1 MEEEKQPVAGDEPG
15 ATLAVELAP
24 APSAA
29 ALDARTDALIEA
41 WFRANFHDSI
51 VSRDTATFNHV
62 RAAVDALKKELAAP
76 AIA

>member
-1 MEEEKQPVAGDEPG
+1 MEDSKQPVAGDEPG

-24 APSAA
+24 APAA
-29 ALDARTDALIEA
+29 PALDARTDALIEA

-62 RAAVDALKKELAAP
+62 RAAVDALKKQLAA
-76 AIA
+76 

>member
-1 MEEEKQPVAGDEPG
+1 MEDTKQPMAGDEPG

-24 APSAA
+24 APAA
-29 ALDARTDALIEA
+29 PALDARTDALIEA

-62 RAAVDALKKELAAP
+62 RAAVDALKKQLAA
-76 AIA
+76 

>member
-1 MEEEKQPVAGDEPG
+1 MEDEKQPLAGDEPG

-24 APSAA
+24 AAA

-62 RAAVDALKKELAAP
+62 RAAVDTLKKELAAP